1 VIEPFNCSY
10 EINSGN
16 FFSVSKENAEKENIR
31 INKYL
36 INEKIFFN
44 FILKNNLSENINIKN
59 IEIELDK
66 DKIKGKN
73 ENIKINSNLLEV
85 MDIPE
90 INEEIKKDILTIL
103 SKGEYCIPFD
113 TQFFEEFKG
122 KIGKIKIKWV
132 TPSLNEYEQ
141 DIENSDNN
149 NISLINENCFDF
161 PFIIVN
167 KLELDYKYE
176 INMNE
181 KKEILLNIK
190 VENHTKKNKK
200 IIFFIENG
208 NEINCMISGKVK
220 QSKNIRAEESI
231 NFVYKLI
238 PLQYGELKLP
248 SLKIWEMSLNINSK
262 DKKICS
268 HYYFLLYL
276 FHINLKMVFS
286 ILFLFYQFFL

>member
-1 VIEPFNCSY
+1 MIEPFNCSY

-141 DIENSDNN
+141 DIENGENN

-268 HYYFLLYL
+268 HYYFPQK
-276 FHINLKMVFS
+276 IKV
-286 ILFLFYQFFL
+286 I